1 MSRASNSIAIDRYAA
16 WCEDRQQEKDM
27 IKEKFE
33 TEKQKTED
41 SKTVEEFFADM
52 EDEDAFH
59 EWLQAEYD
67 READILEESL
77 TRGRRYE
84 DHQAI
89 VEKLCVSRE
98 NFYERLKEEGLLEDM
113 PKEEKIIPMKK
124 SAWKKGSFRIGKIA
138 GVAGVC
144 ILCVFSATMSSEA
157 NRNYFID
164 TIRYLSGNDTRV
176 VVGNDEANEDVN
188 TDEYEA
194 IQDIEEK
201 LGVEV
206 PEFYYRPKGF
216 RFEGYMLNDTA
227 DIAHIEYIYGEKVCS
242 FCIDKQYKDTA
253 SDISSFSGKKTYD
266 YIKVDGINIVI
277 EKIDDQ
283 GDISPT
289 YRARWN
295 RNDVTYYLSG
305 KIELE
310 EIKKI
315 LEYMKF

>member
-1 MSRASNSIAIDRYAA
+1 
-16 WCEDRQQEKDM
+16 M

-33 TEKQKTED
+33 TEKQNTED
-41 SKTVEEFFADM
+41 SKTVEEFLADMPDM

-77 TRGRRYE
+77 TRERRYE
-84 DHQAI
+84 DHQATA
-89 VEKLCVSRE
+89 EKLCVSRE
-98 NFYERLKEEGLLEDM
+98 NFYERLKEEGLLEDT

-201 LGVEV
+201 LDVEV
-206 PEFYYRPKGF
+206 PEFYYRPKGMK
-216 RFEGYMLNDTA
+216 FENYIVREVA
-227 DIAHIEYIYGEKVCS
+227 DIALIEYWCS
-242 FCIDKQYKDTA
+242 ENGAMVTLYIDKQNKDLASNVNGLSGTERNKGIISVDNIDVSVKEVVDLKDTN
-253 SDISSFSGKKTYD
+253 STYTATWK
-266 YIKVDGINIVI
+266 Y
-277 EKIDDQ
+277 Q
-283 GDISPT
+283 
-289 YRARWN
+289 
-295 RNDVTYYLSG
+295 DVSYMLSG
-305 KIELE
+305 KLELDE
-310 EIKKI
+310 FKKI
-315 LEYMKF
+315 IEFMKF